1 MEQNEKIGYKDIF
14 KQKEYNEN
22 DGGSLKLTGLE
33 IQLTQSLPHGL
44 YTN

>member
-14 KQKEYNEN
+14 KQKEYMKMMVAA
-22 DGGSLKLTGLE
+22 LITGLE